1 MASSKLLAD
10 YLNDGYSV
18 QEIIE
23 TFESVQSQE
32 YAEESKELRNKVK
45 HLSLFVCEFNTL
57 ND

>member
-10 YLNDGYSV
+10 YLNDRYSV

-45 HLSLFVCEFNTL
+45 QLFLFECKFNTL

>member
-45 HLSLFVCEFNTL
+45 QLSLFECEFNTL

>member
-45 HLSLFVCEFNTL
+45 QLFLFECEFNTL